1 MQEQI
6 FRFDTWAVTH
16 EGRVRDLN
24 EDRYLVEPAAG
35 MWVVADGMGG
45 HDAGEI
51 ASGGIV
57 EQLQTLGKPS
67 SATDQHARFVDRLN
81 RANALLQRYSQERN
95 GATVG
100 STFVA
105 LLCFE
110 DQYRCLWMGDS
121 RIYRVRRGKL
131 EQLTKDHSEV
141 QELIDQG
148 MLKPEEA
155 RNWPR
160 RNVITRAVG
169 VAPELDIDV
178 AYGKIEHNDSYI
190 LCSDGLTAHETDA
203 DILEAVAG
211 RKPKEACQIL
221 LDQTL
226 ERGGT
231 DNVTVIIVQA
241 QKSDSTVPVDMNTLM
256 TAG

>member
-1 MQEQI
+1 MQEPH
-6 FRFDTWAVTH
+6 FRFDSWAVTH

-24 EDRYLVEPAAG
+24 EDRYLVDPTAG
-35 MWVVADGMGG
+35 VWLVADGMGG

-51 ASGGIV
+51 ASGSIV
-57 EQLQTLGKPS
+57 EELKTMGRPS

-81 RANALLQRYSQERN
+81 RANALIQNYSRERN

-100 STFVA
+100 STMAA
-105 LLCFE
+105 LLVYE
-110 DQYRCLWMGDS
+110 DQYRCLWMGDA
-121 RIYRVRRGKL
+121 RVYRVRQGKL
-131 EQLTKDHSEV
+131 EQLSKDHSEV

-169 VAPELDIDV
+169 VSPELDIDV

-203 DILEAVAG
+203 DILEAVHG
-211 RKPKEACQIL
+211 RKPKEACQL
-221 LDQTL
+221 LLEQTL

-241 QKSDSTVPVDMNTLM
+241 QRADTTVPVDMNTLLA
-256 TAG
+256 AG